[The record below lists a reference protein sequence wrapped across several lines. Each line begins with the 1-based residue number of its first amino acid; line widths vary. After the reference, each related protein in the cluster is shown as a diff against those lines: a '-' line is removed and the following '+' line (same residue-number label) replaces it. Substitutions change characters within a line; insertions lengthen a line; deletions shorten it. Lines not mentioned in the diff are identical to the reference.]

1 MLTLRQDPLLAL
13 GDLRS
18 EMDRLFSFV
27 PTPERP
33 GRTVPPINAWEHEG
47 ALFVE
52 AELPGFTMENLDIAL
67 TGRELTIKG
76 RREEREPEGA
86 TVHRRER
93 PVGEFVRTVH
103 LPFDVEGDEVQAS
116 LRRGILAIRL
126 PRSKADLPR
135 KIKVVA
141 E

>member
-1 MLTLRQDPLLAL
+1 MLTLRHDPFCSL

-18 EMDRLFSFV
+18 EMDRLFGGV
-27 PTPERP
+27 PIVERP
-33 GRTVPPINAWEHEG
+33 GRTVPPVNAWEHEG
-47 ALFVE
+47 VLFVE

-76 RREEREPEGA
+76 RHEESEPEGA

-93 PVGEFVRTVH
+93 PFGEFVRTIH
-103 LPFDVEGDEVQAS
+103 LPFDVEGEEVQAN
-116 LRRGILAIRL
+116 LRHGVLTIRL

-135 KIKVVA
+135 KIKVVS